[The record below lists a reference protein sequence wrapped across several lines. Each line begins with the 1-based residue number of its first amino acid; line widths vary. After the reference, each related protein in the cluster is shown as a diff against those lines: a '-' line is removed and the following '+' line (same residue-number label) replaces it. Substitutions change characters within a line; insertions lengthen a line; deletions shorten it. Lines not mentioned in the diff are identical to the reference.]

1 MTDMESFASIDRIEG
16 NFVVLEVELVRAQER
31 AEYDFLDDDQTVFV
45 DVPKSMTAKLG
56 EIREGDIL
64 LVTHQDGI
72 ISNIVCKDDV
82 EKRKRVAKLEEI
94 MSKI

>member
-1 MTDMESFASIDRIEG
+1 MESFASIDRIEG

-64 LVTHQDGI
+64 LVTHQDEI

>member
-1 MTDMESFASIDRIEG
+1 MESFASIDRIEG
-16 NFVVLEVELVRAQER
+16 DFVVLEVELVRAQER

-82 EKRKRVAKLEEI
+82 EKSKRVAKLAEI

>member
-64 LVTHQDGI
+64 LVTHQDEI

>member
-1 MTDMESFASIDRIEG
+1 MESFASIDHIEG

-64 LVTHQDGI
+64 LVTHQDEI

>member
-31 AEYDFLDDDQTVFV
+31 EEYDFLDDDQTVFV

>member
-1 MTDMESFASIDRIEG
+1 MESFASIDRIEG

-64 LVTHQDGI
+64 LVTHQDEI
-72 ISNIVCKDDV
+72 ISNIFCKDDV

>member
-1 MTDMESFASIDRIEG
+1 MESFASIDRIEG

-64 LVTHQDGI
+64 LVTHQDEI

-82 EKRKRVAKLEEI
+82 EKRKEWRN
-94 MSKI
+94 SKKS

>member
-1 MTDMESFASIDRIEG
+1 MESFASIDRIEG

-82 EKRKRVAKLEEI
+82 
-94 MSKI
+94 

>member
-1 MTDMESFASIDRIEG
+1 MESFASIDRIEG
-16 NFVVLEVELVRAQER
+16 NFVVLEIELVRAQER
-31 AEYDFLDDDQTVFV
+31 EEYDFLDDDQTVFV

>member
-1 MTDMESFASIDRIEG
+1 MESFASIDRIEG

-31 AEYDFLDDDQTVFV
+31 EEYDFLDDDQTVFV